1 MFETPESSQ
10 SDPQAATALVLR
22 TIEEIDMRSEANGDE
37 LLADLLSAAWGT
49 VCAQNQ

>member
-1 MFETPESSQ
+1 MYESERSQ
-10 SDPQAATALVLR
+10 SDPQATAEIVLR
-22 TIEEIDMRSEANGDE
+22 TIEELERRRPQEGDE